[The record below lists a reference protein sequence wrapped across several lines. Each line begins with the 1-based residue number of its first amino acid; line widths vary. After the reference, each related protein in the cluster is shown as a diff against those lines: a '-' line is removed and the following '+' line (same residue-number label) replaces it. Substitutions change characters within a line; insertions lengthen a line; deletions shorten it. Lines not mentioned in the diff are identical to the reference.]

1 MADDRI
7 VDDLRHARVHA
18 GPESILNLLPAR
30 FRASDEVRM
39 HHPEG
44 FLFASLDRV
53 LVVEEEAHSVQSRAR
68 WSRRSSRQAVARP
81 ACRVSIE
88 TVF

>member
-1 MADDRI
+1 
-7 VDDLRHARVHA
+7 
-18 GPESILNLLPAR
+18 
-30 FRASDEVRM
+30 VRM

-53 LVVEEEAHSVQSRAR
+53 LVVEEEAHGVQSRAR